1 MPSEWLLKGGDEK
14 PQFGNTVVA
23 GVPYVNSAFPRYMF
37 RLQRPYTSYLFA
49 TAPIALDPA
58 KKVKSITL
66 PATVT
71 GGGAA
76 HVFTY
81 ALS

>member
-1 MPSEWLLKGGDEK
+1 
-14 PQFGNTVVA
+14 
-23 GVPYVNSAFPRYMF
+23 VPYVNSAFPRYMF

-58 KKVKSITL
+58 KQVRSITL
-66 PATVT
+66 PPST
-71 GGGAA
+71 GAGQA

-81 ALS
+81 AVS